1 MFYCKYKYFS
11 NKFFLNK
18 KKIYQ
23 KNIFFLRY
31 GFSTTTKKELP
42 PYLFNIPPTK
52 ISTLSNKLRVATEE
66 IPGETATVG
75 IWIDAGSAYET
86 EKNNGVAHFLEHM
99 AFKGTKNRTREMIE
113 KEIEN
118 MGGTL
123 NAYTSREQTV
133 YYAKVFKNDIP
144 KAVNIL
150 SDILSNSTLEQENIE
165 LERGTILRE
174 MEEVNKDTSE
184 VIFDYLHS
192 AAYQGTSLGRT
203 ILGPEENIKNIQ
215 RNDLVEYIK
224 THYQAPRMVLVGAGA
239 VKHEQLV
246 ELAEKNFSGFPSDP
260 ITYEQNSTVPWTGSM
275 VTVTD
280 ESIEKVHMVAAVEG
294 VPWSHPD
301 YFTFL
306 LLQTIVGSWDKQ
318 LGGGKKFKFCIMRK
332 SSSRRIM

>member
-1 MFYCKYKYFS
+1 MF
-11 NKFFLNK
+11 FFFK
-18 KKIYQ
+18 KK
-23 KNIFFLRY
+23 
-31 GFSTTTKKELP
+31 
-42 PYLFNIPPTK
+42 
-52 ISTLSNKLRVATEE
+52 
-66 IPGETATVG
+66 
-75 IWIDAGSAYET
+75 
-86 EKNNGVAHFLEHM
+86 
-99 AFKGTKNRTREMIE
+99 KGTKNRTREMIE

-215 RNDLVEYIK
+215 RNDLVEVFNI
-224 THYQAPRMVLVGAGA
+224 
-239 VKHEQLV
+239 
-246 ELAEKNFSGFPSDP
+246 
-260 ITYEQNSTVPWTGSM
+260 
-275 VTVTD
+275 
-280 ESIEKVHMVAAVEG
+280 
-294 VPWSHPD
+294 
-301 YFTFL
+301 YFFT
-306 LLQTIVGSWDKQ
+306 
-318 LGGGKKFKFCIMRK
+318 
-332 SSSRRIM
+332 